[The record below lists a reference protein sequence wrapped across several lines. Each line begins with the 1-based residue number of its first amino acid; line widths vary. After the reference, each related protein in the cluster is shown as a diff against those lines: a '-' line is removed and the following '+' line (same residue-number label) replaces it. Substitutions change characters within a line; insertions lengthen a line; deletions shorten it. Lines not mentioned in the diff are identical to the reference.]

1 MRDNHHGARE
11 GLEEAL
17 EPDDRFNIEVVG
29 RLVQKENVIL
39 FQEELGQLYTHT
51 PAPWEAIGQARE
63 VLARKAQSREDALGV
78 TFISITPM
86 NFVLMSHIVQADK

>member
-29 RLVQKENVIL
+29 RLVQKENVVL

-51 PAPWEAIGQARE
+51 PAP
-63 VLARKAQSREDALGV
+63 
-78 TFISITPM
+78 
-86 NFVLMSHIVQADK
+86 